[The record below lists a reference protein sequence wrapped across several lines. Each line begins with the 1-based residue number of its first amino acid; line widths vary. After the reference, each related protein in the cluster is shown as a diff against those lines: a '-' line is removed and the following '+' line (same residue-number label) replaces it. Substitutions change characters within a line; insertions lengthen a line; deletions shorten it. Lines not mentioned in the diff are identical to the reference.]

1 MSTLIPAVLELEA
14 AALAEAT
21 SLPPMSL
28 RLAAGELA
36 LIEAP
41 EPSLAAAFAD
51 LAAGL
56 LPAASGAV
64 RFLGLDWAELTRDSA
79 SALRARIGRVFGD
92 GGWIAHL
99 DVATNVILPALHH
112 TSRSEERLRERAAE
126 LAMQFGLPGLPLS
139 RPAQLPRAD
148 LARAACVRALLGEP
162 RLLLLESP
170 LQRGVMLELER
181 PLLDACARLRR
192 GGGAVIWLT
201 QTAAIWNDP
210 AIPAAHRLRLSDHG
224 LARAARAVA

>member
-1 MSTLIPAVLELEA
+1 
-14 AALAEAT
+14 
-21 SLPPMSL
+21 
-28 RLAAGELA
+28 
-36 LIEAP
+36 
-41 EPSLAAAFAD
+41 
-51 LAAGL
+51 
-56 LPAASGAV
+56 V
-64 RFLGLDWAELTRDSA
+64 RFLGFDWSALTRDSA

-92 GGWIAHL
+92 GGWIPHL

-112 TSRSEERLRERAAE
+112 TGRSEAALRERAAE
-126 LAMQFGLPGLPLS
+126 LAMLFGLPGLPLS
-139 RPAQLPRAD
+139 RPARLPRDD

-170 LQRGVMLELER
+170 LQRGVAIEIAR

-201 QTAAIWNDP
+201 RTAAIWNDP

-224 LARAARAVA
+224 LAPAARPAA